1 LKFFM
6 YKALGIEPPAKQKR
20 KATTKKAPAYT
31 RANAVVDTIKKI
43 GKKGFTMSDLLSKSD
58 DLYVEK
64 TNSKSNPT
72 ATNVCNHIT
81 AGLIGFDIIEK
92 DGKTYKLNK

>member
-1 LKFFM
+1 MVLYLDAIFLVSLF
-6 YKALGIEPPAKQKR
+6 
-20 KATTKKAPAYT
+20 
-31 RANAVVDTIKKI
+31 VD
-43 GKKGFTMSDLLSKSD
+43 
-58 DLYVEK
+58 
-64 TNSKSNPT
+64 SKSNPT